1 MRARATSLLLA
12 ALVAVSLTG
21 CTFGAAQTNQKPY
34 DASDGIGSN
43 LGGIAVRNALLVSE
57 DGQTANLSVS
67 LINTSQQ
74 NVALKVSWK
83 TKAGTTERNVY
94 IAAGSTQTL
103 GMAKNQFLLHDIDSH
118 PGSLFP
124 VYFQHGSE
132 PGRQIQVPVLD
143 GSLPSYTSLVPSPGA

>member
-1 MRARATSLLLA
+1 MRARATSMLLA

-34 DASDGIGSN
+34 DASDGIGSTF
-43 LGGIAVRNALLVSE
+43 GSVDVRNALLVSE

-67 LINTSQQ
+67 LINTSLQ
-74 NVALKVSWK
+74 NVALKVSWT

-94 IAAGSTQTL
+94 IAAGETL
-103 GMAKNQFLLHDIDSH
+103 SLGTAKNQFLLHDIDSH

-124 VYFQHGSE
+124 VYFQYGAE
-132 PGRQIQVPVLD
+132 PGRQMQLPVLD
-143 GSLPSYTSLVPSPGA
+143 GSLPSYTALVPSPGV